1 MGCSCRKS
9 SSNIKVNVKK
19 NNASK
24 VRRASEVLRTPVH
37 ERLRNSNNPKG
48 YIQTGENK

>member
-9 SSNIKVNVKK
+9 SSNIKVGTRNV
-19 NNASK
+19 NTSK
-24 VRRASEVLRTPVH
+24 VRRVSEVLRTPVH
-37 ERLRNSNNPKG
+37 ERLPNSNDPKG